1 MGRVLILSNNE
12 ELTAQIRKHIEG
24 MDHSSIAAAYGN
36 VAEAISMRKPDLI
49 LVDLVLTGGIVEVWR
64 QLRYDIEDS
73 HTPAIVMISGDR
85 IREIE
90 LLVGI
95 SDFVLHPYDVREL
108 EMRIK
113 LLMQQHEDE
122 DVGDTIKIANL
133 IIDTAKYEVTV
144 DGWPVVLTLKEYEL
158 LKYLAT
164 RPGRVLTREVLL
176 DQVWGYDYYGGTR
189 TVDVHIGRLRT
200 KIETGEYSFIRTV
213 RGVGYTFTE
222 SVFEKHVLP
231 SK

>member
-1 MGRVLILSNNE
+1 MGRVLILSDNVDS
-12 ELTAQIRKHIEG
+12 TAQIKGHIAS
-24 MDHSSIAAAYGN
+24 MRHSSLAAVFDNASE
-36 VAEAISMRKPDLI
+36 VISMRRPDLI
-49 LVDLVLTGGIVEVWR
+49 LVDLIIIGGIVEVWR
-64 QLRYDIEDS
+64 QIKYDIEDS
-73 HTPAIVMISGDR
+73 YIPAIVMVAVDR
-85 IREIE
+85 VREVE
-90 LLVGI
+90 LLEGI
-95 SDFVLHPYDVREL
+95 DDFVIYPYDIREL
-108 EMRIK
+108 EMRINV
-113 LLMQQHEDE
+113 LIRQREDIE
-122 DVGDTIKIANL
+122 SGNTIKIANL
-133 IIDTAKYEVTV
+133 LIDTAKYEVTV

-222 SVFEKHVLP
+222 EYSTD
-231 SK
+231 